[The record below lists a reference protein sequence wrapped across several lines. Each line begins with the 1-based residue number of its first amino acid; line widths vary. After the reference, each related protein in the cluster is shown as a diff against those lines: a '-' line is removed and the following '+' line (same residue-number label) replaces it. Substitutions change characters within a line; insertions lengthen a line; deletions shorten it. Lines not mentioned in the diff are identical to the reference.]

1 MEAASPLQAS
11 CSRVIGCSSMGTRE
25 LRHKVLQFERLLR
38 YTNIT
43 ILITIITIAIIVI
56 MTILLLLLCGY
67 YYSWQVQT
75 LQLFRGRRRLLQLQA
90 RLLTPGANYPQ
101 PLYASAYQPLICKSP
116 STSSRAHTSLH
127 IAGGYRNK
135 SYMTPTYYIPFVP
148 CLSPEGIGQD
158 FWRLLPIFLYPGLSP
173 LPAST

>member
-25 LRHKVLQFERLLR
+25 LRHKVLQLERLLR

-56 MTILLLLLCGY
+56 MTILLLLFCGY

-75 LQLFRGRRRLLQLQA
+75 LQLFRGRRRLLQNHTALDSSNTTPSQAADAWGQLPSATIRFCLSAPHLQE
-90 RLLTPGANYPQ
+90 PFHFFKGP
-101 PLYASAYQPLICKSP
+101 
-116 STSSRAHTSLH
+116 
-127 IAGGYRNK
+127 
-135 SYMTPTYYIPFVP
+135 YIPAY
-148 CLSPEGIGQD
+148 CWWLQK
-158 FWRLLPIFLYPGLSP
+158 
-173 LPAST
+173 